1 MNRQQHRKLI
11 ARARAELEAP
21 ADPWSATALA
31 QPCAVAIKGLCLRY
45 NVSLLRDD
53 RYAVMP
59 VPVCFRCRCY
69 MEEAWEKDPDS
80 GEAEYRF
87 KCAALLTWERGAAIG
102 AIEVTGIVQTPER
115 GYGK

>member
-1 MNRQQHRKLI
+1 MTRQQHRKLI
-11 ARARAELEAP
+11 ARAKAELAAP

-45 NVSLLRDD
+45 NVSLIRDD

-59 VPVCFRCRCY
+59 VPACFRCRCY
-69 MEEAWEKDPDS
+69 LERLWEDDPDS

-87 KCAALLTWERGAAIG
+87 RCAALLTWERGQAIG
-102 AIEVTGIVQTPER
+102 AVEVTGVVSGRATA
-115 GYGK
+115 